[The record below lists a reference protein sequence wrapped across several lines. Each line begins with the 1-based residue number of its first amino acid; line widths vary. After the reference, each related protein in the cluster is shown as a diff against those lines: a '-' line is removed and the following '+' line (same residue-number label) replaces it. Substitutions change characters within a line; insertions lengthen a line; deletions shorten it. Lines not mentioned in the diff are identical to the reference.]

1 MCFPSANGLR
11 KVIGTEP
18 SLWAL
23 PKPLHSPGGKRK
35 WQARE
40 GNHTN
45 LSPRQMK
52 KLVNSLSNTQGVDL
66 RFLSPLCLLWCL
78 PQPPLTSMGMI
89 RSLFRLGGRTS
100 EPFSVPN
107 ICFRQQISP
116 WTVAAAPSFVCL
128 LMVAGFLFY
137 WHYFTRNI
145 FCCKASSF

>member
-66 RFLSPLCLLWCL
+66 RFLSPLCLLWYL
-78 PQPPLTSMGMI
+78 PPASPHFHGNDKESFQTWGKDLWTFFCAQHLLPSTDITVNCGSCTKFCVPVDGCRLSVLLT
-89 RSLFRLGGRTS
+89 LFH
-100 EPFSVPN
+100 
-107 ICFRQQISP
+107 QKH
-116 WTVAAAPSFVCL
+116 L
-128 LMVAGFLFY
+128 LLQ
-137 WHYFTRNI
+137 
-145 FCCKASSF
+145 S

>member
-1 MCFPSANGLR
+1 MCFPSANDLR

-40 GNHTN
+40 GNNTN

-66 RFLSPLCLLWCL
+66 RFPSPLCLLWYL
-78 PQPPLTSMGMI
+78 PQPPLSSMGTI
-89 RSLFRLGGRTS
+89 RSLFRIGGRTS

-107 ICFRQQISP
+107 ICLRKQFFF
-116 WTVAAAPSFVCL
+116 TVYASGTSFCVPVDGCRLSAL
-128 LMVAGFLFY
+128 LTLFHQKHFLLQ
-137 WHYFTRNI
+137 
-145 FCCKASSF
+145 S